1 MDKSV
6 YKTKQK
12 RKSRS
17 QLIAIFQETNQK
29 EEESISIQPSFK
41 NLKKKKSK
49 KSKIN
54 YLEIIEK

>member
-1 MDKSV
+1 V